1 MPKSRR
7 KLTYKKA
14 VEAVGDTLDRIAVKS
29 PTFPAKQRSARH
41 KLRIEWAS
49 REALTPDPANP
60 RHHSP
65 QQIRKI
71 ASDIRKNGF
80 TNPIL
85 ITQDNVV
92 IAGHGRLEASKQAG
106 LSELPVIRLH
116 LTKAQAKTRNLWD
129 NRSSDLSHFD
139 DQLLGLAMQQLVD
152 LNIDI
157 EDTGFS
163 VAESDLLIEGLS
175 ETGADPADDDVPAAT
190 GPAITKFGDI
200 WLIGDHRIVCADAQ
214 IAASY
219 ARLMNGKL
227 AHAVF
232 TDVPYNL
239 AGRQISG
246 KGKIRHRSFKM
257 AAGEMSVERYRAF
270 LRASIEQMARH
281 SIDGSLHFHCIDWR
295 HLQDI
300 QAATDD
306 VYRELLNIAVWVKPN
321 GGMGSL
327 YRSRHEF
334 VLVYKNGRGR
344 HRNNVELGRHGRN
357 RTNVWEYAGG
367 NSFSGRTT
375 DEGNLLGLHPTVKPV
390 QMIADAI
397 LDCTARGDLVLD
409 PFLGS
414 GSTLIAA
421 ERVGRCCYGMEI
433 DPLYVDTIIRRW
445 QAFTGDSAIHAVTG
459 KCFADLAGRV
469 EVRHD

>member
-1 MPKSRR
+1 MHESRKR
-7 KLTYKKA
+7 LNYGRTVKA
-14 VEAVGDTLDRIAVKS
+14 VGHTLDRAALKS
-29 PTFPAKQRSARH
+29 PASKERRKSARH
-41 KLRIEWAS
+41 ELRIEWINP
-49 REALTPDPANP
+49 EALTPDPANP
-60 RHHSP
+60 RRHSP

-71 ASDIRKNGF
+71 AGDIRKNGF

-85 ITQDNVV
+85 ITQDGLV

-106 LSELPVIRLH
+106 LTEIPVIRLD
-116 LTKAQAKTRNLWD
+116 LTKAQAKVRNIWD

-139 DQLLGLAMQQLVD
+139 DHLLGLAMQQLVD
-152 LNIDI
+152 LDIDI

-163 VAESDLLIEGLS
+163 VAESDLLIDGLS
-175 ETGADPADDDVPAAT
+175 ETGADPADDDVPAAV
-190 GPAITKFGDI
+190 GPAVTKPDDI
-200 WLIGDHRIVCADAQ
+200 WLVGNHRIICADAQ
-214 IAASY
+214 SVASY
-219 ARLMNGKL
+219 ARLMDGKL

-239 AGRQISG
+239 ASGAISG
-246 KGKIRHRSFKM
+246 KGKVRHRSFKM
-257 AAGEMSVERYRAF
+257 AAGEMSAERYRAF
-270 LRASIEQMARH
+270 LRASIQQMARH

-300 QAATDD
+300 QAAAEG
-306 VYRELLNIAVWVKPN
+306 VYRELLNMAVWVKPN

-327 YRSRHEF
+327 YRSRHEL
-334 VLVYKNGRGR
+334 VLIYKNGRGR

-357 RTNVWEYAGG
+357 RSNVWEYAGG

-375 DEGNLLGLHPTVKPV
+375 DEGNLLALHPTVKPV

-397 LDCTARGDLVLD
+397 LDCTARGDLILD

-421 ERVGRCCYGMEI
+421 ERVGRVCHGI
-433 DPLYVDTIIRRW
+433 DLDPLYVDVAVRRW
-445 QAFTGDSAIHAVTG
+445 QRHTGGYAVHAATG
-459 KCFADLAGRV
+459 KRFDGTAGGR
-469 EVRHD
+469 RG

>member
-1 MPKSRR
+1 MHESQKRLNYRR
-7 KLTYKKA
+7 TVK
-14 VEAVGDTLDRIAVKS
+14 AVGDTLDRAALKS
-29 PTFPAKQRSARH
+29 PAFKERRKSARH
-41 KLRIEWAS
+41 ELRIEWINP
-49 REALTPDPANP
+49 EALTPDPANP
-60 RHHSP
+60 RRHSP

-71 ASDIRKNGF
+71 AGDIRKNGF

-85 ITQDNVV
+85 ITQDGWV

-106 LSELPVIRLH
+106 LTEIPVIRLH
-116 LTKAQAKTRNLWD
+116 LTKAQAKVRNLWD

-139 DQLLGLAMQQLVD
+139 GQLLGLALQQLVD

-175 ETGADPADDDVPAAT
+175 APGADSADDDIPATA
-190 GPAITKFGDI
+190 GPAVTKPDDI
-200 WLIGDHRIVCADAQ
+200 WLVGGHRIICADAQ
-214 IAASY
+214 SAASY
-219 ARLMNGKL
+219 ARLMDGKL
-227 AHAVF
+227 AHAAF

-239 AGRQISG
+239 AGGAISG
-246 KGKIRHRSFKM
+246 KGKVRHRSFKM
-257 AAGEMSVERYRAF
+257 AAGEMSAERYRAF
-270 LRASIEQMARH
+270 LRASLEQMARH
-281 SIDGSLHFHCIDWR
+281 SVDGSLHFHCIDWR

-300 QAATDD
+300 QAASEGI
-306 VYRELLNIAVWVKPN
+306 YRELLNMAVWVKAN

-327 YRSRHEF
+327 YRSRHEL
-334 VLVYKNGRGR
+334 VLIYKNGRGR

-357 RTNVWEYAGG
+357 RSNVWEYAGG

-375 DEGNLLGLHPTVKPV
+375 DEGNLLALHPTVKPV

-397 LDCTARGDLVLD
+397 LDYTARGDVILD

-421 ERVGRCCYGMEI
+421 ERVGRVCHGI
-433 DPLYVDTIIRRW
+433 DLDPLYVDVAISRW
-445 QAFTGDSAIHAVTG
+445 QRHTGGHAVHAATG
-459 KCFADLAGRV
+459 KRFDGTAGGR
-469 EVRHD
+469 RG

>member
-1 MPKSRR
+1 MPKSQK
-7 KLTYKKA
+7 KLTYRKA
-14 VEAVGDTLDRIAVKS
+14 AKAVGDTLDRAAANS
-29 PTFPAKQRSARH
+29 PASKARRKSARQQ
-41 KLRIEWAS
+41 LRMEWIDPA
-49 REALTPDPANP
+49 ALTPDSANA
-60 RHHSP
+60 RVHSP

-106 LSELPVIRLH
+106 LTEVPIIRLH
-116 LTKAQAKTRNLWD
+116 LTKAQAKVRNVWD

-152 LNIDI
+152 LDIDI

-163 VAESDLLIEGLS
+163 VAEADLLIGGIS
-175 ETGADPADDDVPAAT
+175 ENGSDPADDDVPAAS
-190 GPAITKFGDI
+190 GPATTEPGDV
-200 WLIGDHRIVCADAQ
+200 WLLGSHRIICADAQ
-214 IAASY
+214 SAASY
-219 ARLMNGKL
+219 ALLMDGKL

-239 AGRQISG
+239 GAGQISG
-246 KGKIRHRSFKM
+246 KGKIRHPSFKM
-257 AAGEMSVERYRAF
+257 AAGEMSVDRYRAF

-295 HLQDI
+295 HVQDI
-300 QAATDD
+300 QVAAAH

-375 DEGNLLGLHPTVKPV
+375 EEGNLLELHPTVKPV

-397 LDCTARGDLVLD
+397 LDCTARGNVVLD

-421 ERVGRCCYGMEI
+421 ERVGRICYGMDL
-433 DPLYVDTIIRRW
+433 DPLFVDVAIRRW
-445 QAFTGDSAIHAVTG
+445 QRHTGGQAVHAATG
-459 KCFADLAGRV
+459 KGFDSRAGIR
-469 EVRHD
+469 RG

>member
-1 MPKSRR
+1 MAKSSLPCSFRKAVRASGDTFDRAALKAPAAKERR
-7 KLTYKKA
+7 KSGGR
-14 VEAVGDTLDRIAVKS
+14 E
-29 PTFPAKQRSARH
+29 
-41 KLRIEWAS
+41 LRIEWINPG
-49 REALTPDPANP
+49 ALTPDPAN
-60 RHHSP
+60 RRHSP

-71 ASDIRKNGF
+71 AADIRKNGF

-85 ITQDNVV
+85 ITQDDLV

-106 LSELPVIRLH
+106 LTEVPVIRLH
-116 LTKAQAKTRNLWD
+116 LTKAQAKVRNLWD
-129 NRSSDLSHFD
+129 NRSSDLSDFD

-175 ETGADPADDDVPAAT
+175 LPVADPADDDIPAAA
-190 GPAITKFGDI
+190 GPAITKPGDM
-200 WLIGDHRIVCADAQ
+200 WLMGVHHVICADAQ
-214 IAASY
+214 SAPSY
-219 ARLMNGKL
+219 ACLMDGKL

-239 AGRQISG
+239 AGGAISG
-246 KGKIRHRSFKM
+246 KGKVRHRSFKM
-257 AAGEMSVERYRAF
+257 AAGEMSAERYRAF
-270 LRASIEQMARH
+270 LQASIEQMVRH
-281 SIDGSLHFHCIDWR
+281 SLDGSLHFHCIDWR
-295 HLQDI
+295 HFHDLK
-300 QAATDD
+300 AAAEGF
-306 VYRELLNIAVWVKPN
+306 YRELLNTCVWVKPN

-327 YRSRHEF
+327 YRSRHEL
-334 VLVYKNGRGR
+334 VLVYKHGRAR

-421 ERVGRCCYGMEI
+421 ERVGRVCYGI
-433 DPLYVDTIIRRW
+433 DLDPLYVDVAIRRW
-445 QAFTGDSAIHAVTG
+445 QRHTGGYAVHAATG
-459 KCFADLAGRV
+459 KRFDDLARGR
-469 EVRHD
+469 RD

>member
-1 MPKSRR
+1 MPKSPLPRSFR
-7 KLTYKKA
+7 KAIRTA
-14 VEAVGDTLDRIAVKS
+14 GDTLERAALNS
-29 PTFPAKQRSARH
+29 SAAKERGKSARH
-41 KLRIEWAS
+41 KIRMEWINP
-49 REALTPDPANP
+49 EALTPDPANP
-60 RHHSP
+60 RRHSP

-71 ASDIRKNGF
+71 AADIRKNGF

-85 ITQDNVV
+85 ITLDGLV

-106 LSELPVIRLH
+106 LTEVPVIRLH
-116 LTKAQAKTRNLWD
+116 LTKAQAKVRNLWD
-129 NRSSDLSHFD
+129 NRSSDLSDFD

-163 VAESDLLIEGLS
+163 VAESDLFIEGLS
-175 ETGADPADDDVPAAT
+175 ASGADPADNDIPAAA
-190 GPAITKFGDI
+190 GPAITKPGDI
-200 WLIGDHRIVCADAQ
+200 WLMGTHRIICADAQ
-214 IAASY
+214 SAASY
-219 ARLMNGKL
+219 ACLMDGKL

-239 AGRQISG
+239 AGGAISG
-246 KGKIRHRSFKM
+246 RGKVRHRSFKM
-257 AAGEMSVERYRAF
+257 AAGEMSAERYRAF

-281 SIDGSLHFHCIDWR
+281 SVDGSLHFHCIDWR
-295 HLQDI
+295 HLQEI
-300 QAATDD
+300 QAAAEEI
-306 VYRELLNIAVWVKPN
+306 YRELLNMAVWVKPN

-327 YRSRHEF
+327 YRSRHEL

-344 HRNNVELGRHGRN
+344 HRNNVQLGRHGRN
-357 RTNVWEYAGG
+357 RSNVWEYAGG

-414 GSTLIAA
+414 GSTVIAA
-421 ERVGRCCYGMEI
+421 ERVGRTCYGI
-433 DPLYVDTIIRRW
+433 DLDPLYVDVAVRRW
-445 QAFTGDSAIHAVTG
+445 QRHTGAHAVHAATG
-459 KCFADLAGRV
+459 KRFDDVARGR
-469 EVRHD
+469 RD